1 MWAAND
7 IGRRLYGALP
17 CSWLASYPGTHNA
30 ENVDPTIRKSAFQI
44 YFVIHVFGQMVAQM
58 LMIITIGIG
67 IHEDN
72 KQSSDGSIS
81 VSGNLWYIVA
91 GYVLPVC
98 GLFTFFVV
106 TYYWVQE
113 FRLVFVLTFFRSN
126 SNQELIKVCKL
137 KR

>member
-1 MWAAND
+1 M
-7 IGRRLYGALP
+7 ALCLVP
-17 CSWLASYPGTHNA
+17 ADHLASYPGTHNA
-30 ENVDPTIRKSAFQI
+30 ENIDPTIRKSALYFQI

-58 LMIITIGIG
+58 LMIITVGIG

-81 VSGNLWYIVA
+81 VSGNLWYMIVA

-106 TYYWVQE
+106 TY
-113 FRLVFVLTFFRSN
+113 
-126 SNQELIKVCKL
+126 
-137 KR
+137 